1 MTLTNKNIVFVLA
14 TTELGGAE
22 KQSILLA
29 RGLRE
34 KWQSNVSFIC
44 YGKQG
49 GRCTELLEQYGFE
62 YSIIRSFSLYKILH
76 FPFALIAMFRF
87 LLELRKRKVEIVMP
101 YCYESNIWSGLVRPF
116 LGKGVKVIWN
126 QRDDGRGIMSDR
138 INRRAI
144 PNCAHFIANSD
155 AGAAYLIK
163 DLLIREQ
170 MVSVIYNGVE
180 EALPAVSRTE
190 WRKQHGFTETGL
202 LVCMLANLHDQKDH
216 ETLLK
221 AWALLLAGK
230 ENKEG
235 HRLLLAGRPQNTE
248 DKLKQLA
255 AASGIADSV
264 VFMGGV
270 KEVHS
275 MLGAI
280 DISVLCAFEKSEGLP
295 NAVLESMLHSLPVL
309 GSDVAA
315 LHCALGEDMK
325 SWLSPVGNSEK
336 LATNMGRLFE
346 SEALRKELGAKNK
359 RRQQEV
365 FSVDA
370 LITNSAKL
378 ITSITGS

>member
-22 KQSILLA
+22 RQSILLA

-34 KWQSNVSFIC
+34 KCQSNVSFIC
-44 YGKQG
+44 FGKQK

-62 YSIIRSFSLYKILH
+62 YSIIRSFSLYKLLH
-76 FPFALIAMFRF
+76 VPFALIAMLRF
-87 LLELRKRKVEIVMP
+87 LLQLRRVRAEIVMP
-101 YCYESNIWSGLVRPF
+101 YCYEANIWSGLVRPF
-116 LGKGVKVIWN
+116 LGRNATVIWN
-126 QRDDGRGIMSDR
+126 QRDDGRGIMSDG
-138 INRRAI
+138 INRKAI
-144 PNCAHFIANSD
+144 SNFAHFIANSD
-155 AGAAYLIK
+155 AGAEYLIK
-163 DLLIREQ
+163 DLFIREQ
-170 MVSVIYNGVE
+170 KVSVIYNGVE
-180 EALPAVSRTE
+180 VATPALSRSE
-190 WRKQHGFTETGL
+190 WRKQHGFTENGL

-248 DKLKQLA
+248 EKLKQLA
-255 AASGIADSV
+255 ASSGITDSV

-270 KEVHS
+270 KDVHS

-295 NAVLESMLHSLPVL
+295 NAVLESMLHALPVL

-325 SWLSPVGNSEK
+325 SCLSPVGNAEK
-336 LATNMGRLFE
+336 LAANLGRLFE
-346 SEALRKELGAKNK
+346 SEELRKELGAQN
-359 RRQQEV
+359 RQRQQDV
-365 FSVDA
+365 FSVEA
-370 LITNSAKL
+370 LIVNSGKL
-378 ITSITGS
+378 IGTIVEN